1 MQKLYLN
8 EDNKL
13 KPVDSEHEATH
24 VHMTIEEYNNLVNAN
39 ENLRRIVREKSNA
52 DRELIPKKERSGYLI
67 SGYDTYK
74 LRLDVDEGKPF
85 LNVRRLLLESPYS
98 VSSDFFETENL
109 IYQDIDVKLYKL
121 LQAEAIVKLDSIDS
135 IEAVNE
141 IAESENKII
150 IIGHVEMQ
158 RNGQWAVRLYTNYT
172 PQVPEDFIKQQGGDK
187 ND

>member
-1 MQKLYLN
+1 M
-8 EDNKL
+8 
-13 KPVDSEHEATH
+13 
-24 VHMTIEEYNNLVNAN
+24 
-39 ENLRRIVREKSNA
+39 
-52 DRELIPKKERSGYLI
+52 
-67 SGYDTYK
+67 
-74 LRLDVDEGKPF
+74 
-85 LNVRRLLLESPYS
+85 
-98 VSSDFFETENL
+98 
-109 IYQDIDVKLYKL
+109 
-121 LQAEAIVKLDSIDS
+121 DSIDS